1 MATFNVSLPDF
12 TITSTA
18 DAYATQYDGS
28 GNILDGTITTHPT
41 TVTKEF
47 TYSSLPSGAVI
58 SPAVT
63 LTYRAMYP
71 SKYSNSDTLTAQG
84 SSMTMSRTSAATV
97 TSQALDGLNDN
108 TKAVNATISGNKI
121 RVTFVY
127 TYAPTVVFGRRS
139 ESNTA
144 MVRVSVSGTYSDS
157 VSAPSAPTTLKINK
171 TTVETGKNYQLSWSG
186 AEAGSNNAITG
197 YEIQSRSAVNGG
209 SYGSWAAVTTVG
221 SSAAAYTR
229 TASISSFGATS
240 ETVQYRIRTVGT
252 TSDTNYKYSPWTT
265 FPESVNITPA
275 ADPDDPDDTDPG
287 GGDDEGGGGDGGGGG
302 GSGINARAKQGEAVS
317 LNNLPPYLTVRIWK
331 RKA

>member
-1 MATFNVSLPDF
+1 MANFNISAIDF

-18 DAYATQYDGS
+18 DAYATQYDS
-28 GNILDGTITTHPT
+28 QGNILDGTITTHPT
-41 TVTKEF
+41 TVVKEF
-47 TYSSLPSGAVI
+47 TYSSLPSGATI
-58 SPAVT
+58 SPNVT
-63 LTYRAMYP
+63 LTYRALC
-71 SKYSNSDTLTAQG
+71 SRKYTNVDTLTAQG
-84 SSMTMSRTSAATV
+84 SRLTLNTTSAQTISDSAMNALTDSTV
-97 TSQALDGLNDN
+97 SVT
-108 TKAVNATISGNKI
+108 AVVSGNKI

-127 TYAPTVVFGRRS
+127 TFVPQDVFGRRS
-139 ESNTA
+139 ESNSA
-144 MVRVSVSGTYSDS
+144 RVRVSLSGTYSDS
-157 VSAPSAPTTLKINK
+157 VSAPGAPTTLKINK
-171 TTVETGKNYQLSWSG
+171 TTVETGKTYQLSWSG

-229 TASISSFGATS
+229 TASISSFGAES

-275 ADPDDPDDTDPG
+275 ADPDDPDDTDPE
-287 GGDDEGGGGDGGGGG
+287 GGDDEGGGGDEGG
-302 GSGINARAKQGEAVS
+302 GSGIDARAKQGEAVS

>member
-1 MATFNVSLPDF
+1 MATFTASIGDF
-12 TITSTA
+12 TIVSSA
-18 DAYATQYDGS
+18 DCYATHYDGPIPDE
-28 GNILDGTITTHPT
+28 GNITTHPAS
-41 TVTKEF
+41 VTKTF
-47 TYSSLPSGAVI
+47 TFSGLPSGAVI
-58 SPAVT
+58 APSVT
-63 LTYRAMYP
+63 LTYRAGYAR
-71 SKYSNSDTLTAQG
+71 SYGNSDTLSANSVNLYMESFSGTV
-84 SSMTMSRTSAATV
+84 SLDSVTERTATV
-97 TSQALDGLNDN
+97 L
-108 TKAVNATISGNKI
+108 ATVVGNSIK
-121 RVTFVY
+121 VTFTY
-127 TYAPTVVFGRRS
+127 TFSPTTIWGRS
-139 ESNTA
+139 GKNNTA
-144 MVRVSVSGTYSDS
+144 YIRASISGTYSDA

-171 TTVETGKNYQLSWSG
+171 TTVETGKTYQLSWSG

-265 FPESVNITPA
+265 FPESVTITPA

-287 GGDDEGGGGDGGGGG
+287 GGDDEGGGGGGDEGGGG